1 MPQDSAASDTGLRIR
16 TTNTRSPS
24 FQKVGLQ
31 TLVNRVMRYENVCVE
46 ALAYELP
53 PHVVTSDEIEQQ
65 LSPIYERLG
74 LPFGRLELMTGIRE
88 RRFFD
93 RGIKPG
99 QISTVTA
106 NKALAASG
114 LIAKDIG
121 LLVHGSVCRDQLE
134 PATASGVHYGV
145 GLPRSAAILDVS
157 NACLGLL
164 NGLLVLANMIELGQV
179 QAGIVVGTEDGRD
192 LVEGTIDSLL
202 KDPSATRQSIKL
214 DFASLTIGAG
224 SAAFVLCHRDLSR
237 TGNRLLGG
245 VCLTDTSH
253 HGLCAGGVEAQH
265 SDGRPRMQTDSEA
278 LLHAGIDLAGATWA
292 RFQTELAWKP
302 NDVDKVFT
310 HQVGKA
316 HRKLLF
322 DRVGLSPDIDFPTV
336 EFLGNT
342 GAVALPTAAAI
353 GIERGHVVA
362 GDRVAMLGIGSG
374 LSSIMLGIEWA
385 TSGSSD
391 TAKQ

>member
-1 MPQDSAASDTGLRIR
+1 
-16 TTNTRSPS
+16 
-24 FQKVGLQ
+24 
-31 TLVNRVMRYENVCVE
+31 MRFEHVCIE

-53 PHVVTSDEIEQQ
+53 PHVVTSDDIEQQ
-65 LSPIYERLG
+65 LAPVYERLG
-74 LPFGRLELMTGIRE
+74 LPHGRLELMTGIRE

-93 RGIKPG
+93 RGIKPS
-99 QISTVTA
+99 QISTITA
-106 NKALAASG
+106 NKALAASR
-114 LIAKDIG
+114 LKVDDIG

-134 PATASGVHYGV
+134 PATASSVHYGV

-179 QAGIVVGTEDGRD
+179 RAGIVVGTEDGRD

-202 KDPSATRQSIKL
+202 KTPNITRQSIKL

-253 HGLCAGGVEAQH
+253 HGLCAGGVEVQNN
-265 SDGRPRMQTDSEA
+265 DGRPRMQTDSEA
-278 LLHAGIDLAGATWA
+278 LLHAGIELAGATWD
-292 RFQTELAWKP
+292 RFQTELSWQP
-302 NDVDKVFT
+302 SDIDKVFT

-322 DRVGLSPDIDFPTV
+322 DRVGLSPTIDFPTV

-385 TSGSSD
+385 AAASDSSH
-391 TAKQ
+391 KEQ

>member
-1 MPQDSAASDTGLRIR
+1 MAAEQTSG
-16 TTNTRSPS
+16 SPV
-24 FQKVGLQ
+24 FHEAGLQ
-31 TLVNRVMRYENVCVE
+31 LLVVRLMRYEHVCIE
-46 ALAYELP
+46 SLAYELP
-53 PHVVTSDEIEQQ
+53 PHVVTSDDIERQ
-65 LSPIYERLG
+65 LAPVYERLG

-93 RGIKPG
+93 RGVKPS
-99 QISTVTA
+99 QMSTVTA
-106 NKALAASG
+106 SKALVASG
-114 LIAKDIG
+114 LKADDIG

-134 PATASGVHYGV
+134 PATASGVHHGV
-145 GLPRSAAILDVS
+145 GLPRTAAILDVS

-164 NGLLVLANMIELGQV
+164 NGVLVLANMIELGQV
-179 QAGIVVGTEDGRD
+179 SAGIVVGTEDGRD

-202 KDPSATRQSIKL
+202 KNPSATRKSIKL

-224 SAAFVLCHRDLSR
+224 SAAIVLCHRDLSR

-265 SDGRPRMQTDSEA
+265 ADGRPRMQTDSEA
-278 LLHAGIDLAGATWA
+278 LLHAGIELAGATWD
-292 RFQTELAWKP
+292 RFQTELAWKAT
-302 NDVDKVFT
+302 NIDKVFT

-342 GAVALPTAAAI
+342 GAVALPTAAAM
-353 GIERGHVVA
+353 GIERGHVAA
-362 GDRVAMLGIGSG
+362 GDHVAMLGIGSG
-374 LSSIMLGIEWA
+374 LSSIMLGFEW
-385 TSGSSD
+385 SSAASRD
-391 TAKQ
+391 YS